1 MSVASINQKMKQM
14 RAAGKVMD
22 VKAKGAIGEAI
33 VMDVVHEIRTKR
45 GGILKQG
52 FMYPYAS
59 NSAGKIYLGNIFFD
73 EATQKFQDI
82 TRQLNDEIDVLYVSN
97 FRIYVIEVK
106 SYHAK
111 KILIDSKWFYREG
124 KPVDK
129 SPLAQAEKHAR
140 HLYHQLY
147 EYIPHGN
154 PNYIV
159 PIVCLVD
166 ESQWDDQRSDAQE
179 YYLPVIGRS
188 EITKTIMKYEYPPD
202 NSEFTLDLPAIEQRL
217 NKIQKERTIE

>member
-22 VKAKGAIGEAI
+22 VKAKGAIGESI
-33 VMDVVHEIRTKR
+33 VMDVVHDIRTKR

-59 NSAGKIYLGNIFFD
+59 NSAGKVYLGNIFYD
-73 EATQKFQDI
+73 EASQSFKDM
-82 TRQLNDEIDVLYVSN
+82 TRQLNDEIDVLYISN
-97 FRIYVIEVK
+97 YRIYVIEVK

-129 SPLAQAEKHAR
+129 SPLTQAEKHAR

-147 EYIPHGN
+147 EYIPGGI
-154 PNYIV
+154 PDYIV

-166 ESQWDDQRSDAQE
+166 EAYVDDQRSPELE
-179 YYLPVIGRS
+179 YYLPVIKTS
-188 EITKTIMKYEYPPD
+188 EITHTIMKYEKPPGR
-202 NSEFTLDLPAIEQRL
+202 STFTLDLSAIEQRL
-217 NKIQKERTIE
+217 IKIQKERTIE